1 MATIADQLQTQMNR
15 VPNQEP
21 LPVIIRHEPGR
32 FRQVRARVQARPGTP
47 EAAQIFNLI
56 SGEAAMLTPAEIEA
70 LSQAEGIEQIW
81 PDLPVQA
88 WLDES
93 VPLIETPAVWQN
105 GLRGSGVKVA
115 VIDTGIDEGHP
126 DFTGR
131 IRATQSFVSNS
142 AHDDNGHGTHV
153 AGIVAGS
160 GAKSNRRFVG
170 VAPEADLYIAKAL
183 RADGSGSMSLIM
195 AAIEWAVLEQQVQV
209 INLSLGSSV
218 SCDGTD
224 ALSVLCDEAVSQA
237 GVIMCVAAGNSG
249 PRARTIGSPGCA
261 RLVIT
266 IGASDGAGNIARFS
280 SRGPTAD
287 GRIKPDIVFPGVD
300 ITAPQAEGT
309 QLGPVAMEGYI
320 TIDGTSM
327 ATPHAAGVVALML
340 QANPALTAEEI
351 KTRMLASAVSLGAEP
366 NAQGVGR
373 GNAHKAYLLAVG
385 EVQPPPEPEPEP
397 EPEPPPPT
405 PIPEPEPPPP
415 TPIPEPPPP
424 QGCLASL
431 TSLFTG
437 RKR

>member
-1 MATIADQLQTQMNR
+1 
-15 VPNQEP
+15 
-21 LPVIIRHEPGR
+21 
-32 FRQVRARVQARPGTP
+32 
-47 EAAQIFNLI
+47 
-56 SGEAAMLTPAEIEA
+56 
-70 LSQAEGIEQIW
+70 
-81 PDLPVQA
+81 
-88 WLDES
+88 
-93 VPLIETPAVWQN
+93 
-105 GLRGSGVKVA
+105 LRGTGVKVA
-115 VIDTGIDEGHP
+115 VIDTGIDEDHP

-131 IRATQSFVSNS
+131 IVATQSFVGNT

-160 GAKSNRRFVG
+160 GAKSNGRYTG
-170 VAPEADLYIAKAL
+170 VAPEASLYIAKAL

-237 GVIMCVAAGNSG
+237 GVVMCVAAGNSG
-249 PRARTIGSPGCA
+249 PRSRTIGSPGCA

-266 IGASDGAGNIARFS
+266 VGASDGAGQIARFS

-287 GRIKPDIVFPGVD
+287 GRIKPDIVFPGVA
-300 ITAPQAEGT
+300 IAAPQAAGT
-309 QLGPVAMEGYI
+309 QLGPVITEGYI
-320 TIDGTSM
+320 SIDGTSM
-327 ATPHAAGVVALML
+327 ATPHAAGVAALML
-340 QANPALTAEEI
+340 QANPALNAEEI

-373 GNAHKAYLLAVG
+373 GNAYKSYLLATG
-385 EVQPPPEPEPEP
+385 EVQPPPSP

-431 TSLFTG
+431 TSLFSG